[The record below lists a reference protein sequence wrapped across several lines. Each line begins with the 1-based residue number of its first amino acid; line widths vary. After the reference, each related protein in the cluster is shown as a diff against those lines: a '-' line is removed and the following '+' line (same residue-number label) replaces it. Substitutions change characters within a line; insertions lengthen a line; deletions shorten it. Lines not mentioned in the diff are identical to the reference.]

1 MALGRL
7 KKRRRK
13 QVIAIALICIAGVLV
28 LLKFLPD
35 NAFQFFRSP
44 TEVLTALPSPN
55 EEFRIGGL
63 VETGSVA
70 RGQGATISFVV
81 SDGTSSVP
89 VEFTGILPDLFSEGQ
104 GMIATGKF
112 VDGTFQASEIL
123 AKHDEEYMPKEVA
136 DALKEQG
143 QYRPSNGGETDY

>member
-1 MALGRL
+1 MALGGL

-13 QVIAIALICIAGVLV
+13 QVIAIALLCIVGVFV
-28 LLKFLPD
+28 LLKLLPD

-44 TEVLTALPSPN
+44 TEVLSAVPGPN

-63 VETGSVA
+63 VETGSLV
-70 RGQGATISFVV
+70 RGQGATISFRV

-104 GMIATGKF
+104 GMIATGKY
-112 VDGTFQASEIL
+112 VDGTFQAIEIL
-123 AKHDEEYMPKEVA
+123 ANHDEEYMPKEVA

-143 QYRPSNGGETDY
+143 HFKPSNGGETDY